1 MGTGLALPGSLP
13 LCYQVDDG
21 DARGA
26 RLRRV
31 YPSGVNDT
39 PHDRLVWEMT
49 GWDADERL
57 AHVTELSRE
66 EILRIRDL
74 FDRRL
79 PPAGEDEW
87 LACAAYEVTHDL
99 QPQLLN
105 AVPRLEFKP
114 ELDYFVEGA
123 VLSD

>member
-1 MGTGLALPGSLP
+1 M
-13 LCYQVDDG
+13 
-21 DARGA
+21 
-26 RLRRV
+26 
-31 YPSGVNDT
+31 NDT
-39 PHDRLVWEMT
+39 TDDRLVWDLT
-49 GWDADERL
+49 GWDADERP

-87 LACAAYEVTHDL
+87 LACAAYEVPHDL
-99 QPQLLN
+99 QLRVL
-105 AVPRLEFKP
+105 AAIPRLEFKP
-114 ELDYFVEGA
+114 GLDYLVGGA

>member
-1 MGTGLALPGSLP
+1 M
-13 LCYQVDDG
+13 
-21 DARGA
+21 
-26 RLRRV
+26 
-31 YPSGVNDT
+31 NDT
-39 PHDRLVWEMT
+39 NDTQFRWDLT

-87 LACAAYEVTHDL
+87 LVCAVYEVPQEL
-99 QPQLLN
+99 QPQVLV

-114 ELDYFVEGA
+114 GLDYFVDGGA
-123 VLSD
+123 LRDQGA